1 MLPRSCPA
9 CGFLDTSLEARLV
22 LLIFRE
28 VQTHDELN
36 PLLMT
41 LPALL
46 GAGGGVPLGS
56 RRGENSV
63 CVCVCVHVCVC
74 MW

>member
-1 MLPRSCPA
+1 M
-9 CGFLDTSLEARLV
+9 SLEARLV

-41 LPALL
+41 LPVLL

-63 CVCVCVHVCVC
+63 CVFLESIGSPLRD
-74 MW
+74 